1 MWYLTLHRWT
11 GDRERAIAEALPAH
25 LTWMREQQLA
35 GRVLI
40 AGPSPDRELGI
51 IVVGSMPRDAVDDLF
66 RDEPLVAGN
75 FRNYEV
81 IGWDVH
87 HLLGI
92 GGFDVPTVTAMIAS
106 EHDRAPVTRQS

>member
-11 GDRERAIAEALPAH
+11 GDRERAIAQALPAH
-25 LTWMREQQLA
+25 LAWMRDQQLA

-51 IVVGSMPRDAVDDLF
+51 IVVSHMSREAVDDLF
-66 RDEPLVAGN
+66 RDEPLIAGG
-75 FRNYEV
+75 FRDYEV

-92 GGFDVPTVTAMIAS
+92 GGFDVPTITAMTAS
-106 EHDRAPVTRQS
+106 EDGRPSEVTQP